1 MFEFLNDEQ
10 QLLVDL
16 LPEIRVNVYQVAPFD
31 TFFLRVIDQNTVVG
45 INLKQGGQFMQ
56 VLDTSNFLTLF
67 SLNIPITKLLIKYA
81 TTLRHSQALE
91 LIDVLDAVLAHH
103 IGPKTVV
110 DVIEMKEVD
119 ELGEMWAWV
128 EVVATDFGVVTH
140 REGGL
145 AFEEE
150 SLVEVEG
157 DKNVFELFHQRF
169 YYF

>member
-1 MFEFLNDEQ
+1 
-10 QLLVDL
+10 
-16 LPEIRVNVYQVAPFD
+16 
-31 TFFLRVIDQNTVVG
+31 
-45 INLKQGGQFMQ
+45 MQ

-81 TTLRHSQALE
+81 TTLRHTQHLE
-91 LIDVLDAVLAHH
+91 LIDILDTVLAHH
-103 IGPKTVV
+103 IGPKAVV
-110 DVIEMKEVD
+110 DLIKMKEVD
-119 ELGEMWAWV
+119 ELLEMGTWV

-140 REGGL
+140 GQGGL

-169 YYF
+169 FIIFCGDNFIICVID